1 MSGKRVIV
9 IGAGLGGLS
18 AAISLAQEGYAVTI
32 HDKNA
37 KIGGKLNVLKEHG
50 YSFDLGP
57 SILTLPH
64 IFGRLFERSG
74 KKMSDY
80 IPIRPLRPHWR
91 NFFEDGKVVDLY
103 PEADRMAEEARKVG
117 EDPACVQR
125 FLQYSADLY
134 DLVNSGYFEQG
145 LDNSKEF
152 GRFYGL
158 WKFPK
163 FDLFRTMHGGVKR
176 FLKTRH
182 MQDVFDYFIKYVG
195 SSAYHSPAF
204 MNCLPTIQFRYDL
217 WYVDGGLYN
226 IALGLQRLM
235 DELGIGVHLNS
246 EVTEIRKEGKASGRL
261 EPTAVGCYVPGV
273 RKEGNRVTGL
283 VANGQFHPADI
294 IVSNMEVIPAY
305 EKLLR
310 EVKKFLRTL
319 DKYEPS
325 CSGLV
330 LELGLDCQ
338 YPQLAHH
345 NFFFSEHQREHFHT
359 VFRKRQLPPDPT
371 IYLVAASKTDPT
383 VAPPGCDCLK
393 ILPHIPHIED
403 AHPLTRED
411 YLVLKERVVDKLE
424 RMGLKD
430 LRKHVVFEHCWTPLD
445 IRQQY
450 YSNKG
455 AIYGVVSD
463 RFKNLAFKAPK
474 QSTRY
479 PNLFFVGG
487 SVNPGGGMP
496 MVVLCGQNVA
506 RKVVAWDRC

>member
-1 MSGKRVIV
+1 MNNKQVIV

-18 AAISLAQEGYAVTI
+18 AAISLRQKGYGVTI
-32 HDKNA
+32 HEKNPR
-37 KIGGKLNVLKEHG
+37 IGGKLNLLKERG
-50 YSFDLGP
+50 YTFDLGP
-57 SILTLPH
+57 SILTLPQ
-64 IFGRLFERSG
+64 IFERLFEGSG
-74 KKMSDY
+74 KRMGDY
-80 IPIRPLRPHWR
+80 ITIRPLRPHWR

-117 EDPACVQR
+117 EDPANVQR
-125 FLQYSADLY
+125 FLDYSAGLY
-134 DLVNSGYFEQG
+134 DLVNAGYFEQG
-145 LDNSKEF
+145 LDTSNDFAK
-152 GRFYGL
+152 FYGL

-182 MQDVFDYFIKYVG
+182 MQDIFDYFIKYVG

-217 WYVDGGLYN
+217 WYVDGGLYG

-235 DELGIGVHLNS
+235 DELGILVKVNS
-246 EVTEIRKEGKASGRL
+246 EVTE
-261 EPTAVGCYVPGV
+261 V
-273 RKEGNRVTGL
+273 RKDGSRVTGI
-283 VANGQFHPADI
+283 VTKDGQFHAADI
-294 IVSNMEVIPAY
+294 LVSNMEVIPAY
-305 EKLLR
+305 ERLLH
-310 EVKKFLRTL
+310 EDEEFLRSL
-319 DKYEPS
+319 DKFEPA

-345 NFFFSEHQREHFHT
+345 NFFFSGDQKEHFHT

-371 IYLVAASKTDPT
+371 IYLVCASRSDPT
-383 VAPPGCDCLK
+383 VAPAGCDCLK
-393 ILPHIPHIED
+393 ILPHIPFIDE
-403 AHPLTRED
+403 ARPLTRAD
-411 YLVLKERVVDKLE
+411 YMVLRDRVVDKLE
-424 RMGLKD
+424 RMGLRN
-430 LRKHVVFEHCWTPLD
+430 LRQHIVFEHCWTPLD
-445 IRQQY
+445 IREQY

-455 AIYGVVSD
+455 SIYGVVSD
-463 RFKNLAFKAPK
+463 RLKNLAFKAPK
-474 QSTRY
+474 QSTKY

-506 RKVVAWDRC
+506 KKIVAWDRG

>member
-9 IGAGLGGLS
+9 VGAGLGGLS

-32 HDKNA
+32 HEKNA
-37 KIGGKLNVLKEHG
+37 KIGGKLNVLKERG

-103 PEADRMAEEARKVG
+103 PEPDRMAEEARKVG
-117 EDPACVQR
+117 EEPANMQR
-125 FLQYSADLY
+125 FLKYSADLY
-134 DLVNSGYFEQG
+134 DLVNSGYFEMG
-145 LDNSKEF
+145 LDTSDDF
-152 GRFYGL
+152 ARFYGL
-158 WKFPK
+158 WTFLK

-235 DELGIGVHLNS
+235 DELGIAVRLNS
-246 EVTEIRKEGKASGRL
+246 EVIE
-261 EPTAVGCYVPGV
+261 V
-273 RKEGNRVTGL
+273 RKQGARVTGIATKEG
-283 VANGQFHPADI
+283 VFHPADI

-310 EVKKFLRTL
+310 EDEPFLRTL
-319 DKYEPS
+319 DKFEPS

-371 IYLVAASKTDPT
+371 IYLVAASRTDPT

-403 AHPLTRED
+403 DHPLTRED
-411 YLVLKERVVDKLE
+411 YLAFKERVVDKLE

-445 IRQQY
+445 IREQY
-450 YSNKG
+450 YSNQG

-474 QSTRY
+474 QSTKY

-506 RKVVAWDRC
+506 RKVVAWDQR

>member
-1 MSGKRVIV
+1 VSAKNVIV
-9 IGAGLGGLS
+9 IGSGLGGLS
-18 AAISLAQEGYAVTI
+18 AAISLAQEGYGVTI
-32 HDKNA
+32 HEKNA
-37 KIGGKLNVLKEHG
+37 KIGGKLNVLKERG

-74 KKMSDY
+74 KTMSDY
-80 IPIRPLRPHWR
+80 IPIRALRPHWR

-103 PEADRMAEEARKVG
+103 PEPDRMAEEARKVG
-117 EDPACVQR
+117 EDPANLQR
-125 FLQYSADLY
+125 FLKYSADLY
-134 DLVNSGYFEQG
+134 DLVNAGYFEQG
-145 LDNSKEF
+145 LDTASDF
-152 GRFYGL
+152 RRFYGL
-158 WKFPK
+158 GNFLK

-176 FLKTRH
+176 FLKTRQ

-226 IALGLQRLM
+226 IAVGLQRLM
-235 DELGIGVHLNS
+235 DELGIVLRLNS
-246 EVTEIRKEGKASGRL
+246 EVTEVRTAPVPARGSGPASPASRL
-261 EPTAVGCYVPGV
+261 PSRGD
-273 RKEGNRVTGL
+273 RVTGITTKDG
-283 VANGQFHPADI
+283 AFHPADI

-305 EKLLR
+305 ERLLR
-310 EVKKFLRTL
+310 EDEAFMRTL
-319 DKYEPS
+319 ERFEPA

-345 NFFFSEHQREHFHT
+345 NFFFSGHQREHFHT

-371 IYLVAASKTDPT
+371 IYLVAASKTDST

-393 ILPHIPHIED
+393 ILPHIPHIDD

-411 YLVLKERVVDKLE
+411 YLAFKERVVDKLE

-430 LRKHVVFEHCWTPLD
+430 LRRHIVFEHCWTPLD

-455 AIYGVVSD
+455 SIYGVVSD

-474 QSTRY
+474 QSTKY

-487 SVNPGGGMP
+487 TVNPGGGMP

-506 RKVVAWDRC
+506 KKVVAWDRC

>member
-1 MSGKRVIV
+1 MSARNIRVI
-9 IGAGLGGLS
+9 GSGLGGLS
-18 AAISLAQEGYAVTI
+18 AAISLAQQGYSVTI
-32 HDKNA
+32 HEKNA
-37 KIGGKLNVLKEHG
+37 RIGGKLNVLKEQG
-50 YSFDLGP
+50 YTFDLGP

-64 IFGRLFERSG
+64 IFARLFERSG
-74 KKMSDY
+74 RNMNDY

-91 NFFEDGKVVDLY
+91 NFFQDGLVIDLY
-103 PEADRMAEEARKVG
+103 PEPELMAAEARKAG
-117 EDPACVQR
+117 EDPANVVR
-125 FLQYSADLY
+125 FLKYSADLY
-134 DLVNSGYFEQG
+134 DLVNAGYFEQG
-145 LDNSKEF
+145 LDTAKEF
-152 GRFYGL
+152 RRFYGL
-158 WKFPK
+158 GKFLK

-176 FLKTRH
+176 YLKTPH
-182 MQDVFDYFIKYVG
+182 MQDIFDYFIKYVG

-204 MNCLPTIQFRYDL
+204 MNCMATIQYRYDL
-217 WYVDGGLYN
+217 WYVDGGMYH

-235 DELGIGVHLNS
+235 DELGVVVHLNS
-246 EVTEIRKEGKASGRL
+246 EVTE
-261 EPTAVGCYVPGV
+261 V
-273 RKEGNRVTGL
+273 RTHGGRVTGL
-283 VANGQFHPADI
+283 VANDEFHPADI

-305 EKLLR
+305 EKLLLEDAAFMR
-310 EVKKFLRTL
+310 SLE
-319 DKYEPS
+319 KYEPA

-330 LELGLDCQ
+330 LELGLDCK

-359 VFRKRQLPPDPT
+359 VFRRRELPPDPT

-383 VAPPGCDCLK
+383 VAPAGCDCLK
-393 ILPHIPHIED
+393 ILPHIPHID
-403 AHPLTRED
+403 DQHPLTRED
-411 YLVLKERVVDKLE
+411 YMVLKERVMDKLE

-430 LRKHVVFEHCWTPLD
+430 LRSHVVFEHCWTPLD

-455 AIYGVVSD
+455 SIYGVVSD

-474 QSTRY
+474 QSTKY

-506 RKVVAWDRC
+506 RNIVAWDRC